1 MPNSISATGL
11 TVATRDELIAQ
22 YTLAFQSIYGTDI
35 NLDPDSPDGQMMNI
49 FIQSVLDLEDL
60 LVQIYNMFDP
70 DNAIGVILDQR
81 VALNGI
87 QRQAGTYTVT
97 DITIVTSQAL
107 TLYGLDQDTQP
118 TYTVSDNAG
127 TQWQLISTHSPA
139 GAGTYV
145 YAFQSAT
152 PGAVLTT
159 PNSITLP
166 VTIVVGVTSINNP
179 TTYSTLGVNE
189 ETDAELKI
197 RRQQSVSLS
206 SQGYYNSLLAA
217 LENINGLSFA
227 YIEENTTG
235 STNADGVPGHSIWVI
250 VAGTASEEDVANAI
264 YLKRNAGCGMY
275 GTQSYN
281 VPQADGSSFT
291 VHWDNVTTVP
301 LFIKFTATSL
311 DGINAPNIA
320 AIRAGLVTSFVPG
333 VAAQVNINQLGALV
347 QEIDPNTLVT
357 SSGFSLTSGGAYTN
371 TLTPVTKD
379 KQFVVASAN
388 TIILAMILSSPT
400 CSFTIVSGVVTTT
413 TDTVASGG
421 TIQFT
426 GLGGYGS
433 LTYTMQSGLGS
444 VDGGTGLYTS
454 AGAGTDVVKVTD
466 GLANIAIATVT
477 VT

>member
-11 TVATRDELIAQ
+11 TVSTRDELIEQ
-22 YTLAFQSIYGTDI
+22 YSLAFQSIYGTDI

-49 FIQSVLDLEDL
+49 FIQSVLDLQDL

-81 VALNGI
+81 VAINGI

-97 DITIVTSQAL
+97 NITITTSQAL
-107 TLYGLDQDTQP
+107 NLYGLDQDTQP
-118 TYTVSDNAG
+118 TYTVADNAG
-127 TQWQLISTHSPA
+127 TQWQLMSTQSPA

-145 YAFQSAT
+145 YAFQAAS

-159 PNSITLP
+159 PNSITIP

-197 RRQQSVSLS
+197 RRQRSVSLS
-206 SQGYYNSLLAA
+206 SQGYYNSLMAA

-227 YIEENTTG
+227 YIAENTTG
-235 STNADGVPGHSIWVI
+235 STDGDGVPGHSIWVI
-250 VAGTASEEDVANAI
+250 VAGTASDEDVANAI

-275 GTQSYN
+275 GTQSYD
-281 VPQADGSSFT
+281 VVQADGSSFT
-291 VHWDNVTTVP
+291 VYWDEVTTVP

-357 SSGFSLTSGGAYTN
+357 SAGFSLTSGGVYTN

-379 KQFVVASAN
+379 KQFVVTSAD
-388 TIILAMILSSPT
+388 TIILTMILSSPT

-413 TDTVASGG
+413 TDTVTSGG

-426 GLGGYGS
+426 GLGGYGG
-433 LTYTMQSGLGS
+433 LTYTMQSGAGS
-444 VDGGTGLYTS
+444 VDGATGLYTS
-454 AGAGTDVVKVTD
+454 AGAGTDIVKVTD
-466 GLANIAIATVT
+466 SLSNIAICTVT